1 MPAETVEAMGRFPT
15 MEREAGLRLMVEN
28 SMGER
33 GVRERPELVDEVY
46 AYRLERAPSVEAWR
60 AQAIAGA
67 TFDAYDRLPGIAA
80 PTLVVHAD
88 ADVVIDPRNADL
100 LVERIPG
107 AKRQLVADRGHLF
120 FWEEAETFAPVI
132 REFLQG

>member
-1 MPAETVEAMGRFPT
+1 MPCGSGPSSWTRF
-15 MEREAGLRLMVEN
+15 
-28 SMGER
+28 
-33 GVRERPELVDEVY
+33 Y

-67 TFDAYDRLPGIAA
+67 SFDRFDRSSEIAA
-80 PTLVVHAD
+80 PTLVITGT

-107 AKRQLVADRGHLF
+107 AKLHAVPDRGHMLI
-120 FWEEAETFAPVI
+120 WEEGESLAPVV
-132 REFLQG
+132 REFLQA